1 MKVTNIVASS
11 GNTFDYGISR
21 IRILNDINNHIQSVV
36 KSSLESIDRCL
47 ESYILKPI
55 KLYMMSEDTIS
66 YSCDVIYNIDGVEY
80 PDICIVQY
88 SKASAGWV
96 MSAILPTNFAIGIFK
111 QEPED

>member
-11 GNTFDYGISR
+11 ENTFDYGISR

-36 KSSLESIDRCL
+36 KSSLGSINRCL
-47 ESYILKPI
+47 KSYVLKPI

-66 YSCDVIYNIDGVEY
+66 YSCDVIYNIDDVEY
-80 PDICIVQY
+80 PDICIIQY